1 MEIVDTHTHLY
12 LDQFDNDFDETIRRS
27 LDNNISKFVFPS
39 ISSKYYSKMI
49 QCKEK
54 YPKNIFLMLGLHPV
68 YVNKNYLKELE
79 FIKNEINQNDFVAV
93 GEIGLDKHWGM
104 KFYKQQI
111 EAFEMQI
118 DLATKKN
125 LPIIIHCRDA
135 YKDVIDILEKKK
147 NNELRGI
154 FHCFAGSYEDAQR
167 ITNLDFSLGIGGV
180 VTFKNGKIDQ
190 FLHKISLKNIVLETD
205 SPYLAPVPYRGK
217 RNESSYIIHVVEK
230 LSEIYNLKMDQIIKQ
245 TSLNSHKIFNFG
257 SQDF

>member
-1 MEIVDTHTHLY
+1 
-12 LDQFDNDFDETIRRS
+12 
-27 LDNNISKFVFPS
+27 
-39 ISSKYYSKMI
+39 
-49 QCKEK
+49 
-54 YPKNIFLMLGLHPV
+54 MLGLHPV
-68 YVNKNYLKELE
+68 YVDKNYQKELE
-79 FIKNEINQNDFVAV
+79 FVKNEIYQNDFVAV

-104 KFYKQQI
+104 EFYKQQI

-167 ITNLDFSLGIGGV
+167 IINLDFSLGIGGV

-217 RNESSYIIHVVEK
+217 RNESSYIIYVVEK
-230 LSEIYNLKMDQIIKQ
+230 LSKIYDLKIDQIIKQ
-245 TSLNSHKIFNFG
+245 TSLNSYKIFNFD